1 MKKRDESNI
10 LLFFKDLEI
19 IPYEVKV
26 THKEKHS
33 DEIDLYE
40 LILILKKRM
49 KYIASVFVL
58 GVVTAAVISFLMPNI
73 YQAKATLWVDYSLI
87 QAIVRNLKQ
96 I

>member
-49 KYIASVFVL
+49 KYIASVFVF

>member
-1 MKKRDESNI
+1 VKKRDESNI

-19 IPYEVKV
+19 IPYEVKM

-49 KYIASVFVL
+49 KYIASVFVF

-87 QAIVRNLKQ
+87 QAIVRNLK
-96 I
+96 II

>member
-33 DEIDLYE
+33 DEIDLF
-40 LILILKKRM
+40 ICKIRI
-49 KYIASVFVL
+49 KYIASVFLFEVIIA
-58 GVVTAAVISFLMPNI
+58 GVISFLMPNI